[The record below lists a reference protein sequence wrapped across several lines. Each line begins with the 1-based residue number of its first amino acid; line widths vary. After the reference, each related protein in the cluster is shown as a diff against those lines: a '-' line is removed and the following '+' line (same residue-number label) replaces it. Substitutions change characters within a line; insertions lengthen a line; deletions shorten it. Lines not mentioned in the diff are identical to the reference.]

1 MTLAYTNYS
10 LHRFKVSEDYFV
22 LVLLG
27 TLGASLLESML
38 TEKGML
44 RAGYG
49 IKEGERILRTG
60 YKASV
65 KKKSTLSFN
74 KLWNTEMLS
83 KWT

>member
-1 MTLAYTNYS
+1 MTLANTNYS

-60 YKASV
+60 HRASV

-74 KLWNTEMLS
+74 KL
-83 KWT
+83 